1 MLSATQ
7 SPPTGRLEG
16 NTTTRSGHI
25 TEHTF
30 RAISAWPVLAT
41 CLALGIA
48 GAWLFYLVGQHIV
61 PSPGLPII
69 GIACFL
75 LAFFLL
81 KGLIILQPNE
91 AAVCLLFGRYKGTLT
106 QAGFCWLNP
115 LYTRQKLS
123 LRLKTQETGPLKVND
138 AVGNPVEIGAVI
150 IWRVSE
156 AARATLEVDNYGLYV
171 SAQSETALRLLA
183 SRHPYDPTEQQDALP
198 TRDTGTGT
206 GTGTPAF
213 TEALSSIT
221 LRDGSDVLASILLQE
236 LQLRMAA
243 VGIDVVEARISHL
256 AYAPEIAGAM
266 LRKQAA
272 NAVIAARRVITQ
284 GAVSIIDDALAD
296 LEARMGHQLPPQQRA
311 AMISNLLIVLIGDR
325 EATPVVNTGL

>member
-1 MLSATQ
+1 MPSAPQ
-7 SPPTGRLEG
+7 SPNTARPEG
-16 NTTTRSGHI
+16 EPSIRSGHI
-25 TEHTF
+25 TEYTF

-41 CLALGIA
+41 CLALVLA
-48 GAWLFYLVGQHIV
+48 GAWLFYLAGHPPIL
-61 PSPGLPII
+61 SPALPVV

-75 LAFFLL
+75 LTFFLL

-91 AAVCLLFGRYKGTLT
+91 AAVCLLFGKYKGTLT

-115 LYTRQKLS
+115 FYTRQKLS

-150 IWRVSE
+150 IWRVAQ

-183 SRHPYDPTEQQDALP
+183 SRHPYDPTEQQDTQP
-198 TRDTGTGT
+198 KTGTGV
-206 GTGTPAF
+206 PAPAD
-213 TEALSSIT
+213 ALSSIT
-221 LRDGSDVLASILLQE
+221 LRDGSDVLAGILLQE
-236 LQLRMAA
+236 LQLRMAP

-272 NAVIAARRVITQ
+272 SAVIAARRVITQ

-296 LEARMGHQLPPQQRA
+296 LEARMGHQLEPQQRA
-311 AMISNLLIVLIGDR
+311 AMISNLLVVLIGDR
-325 EATPVVNTGL
+325 EATPTVNTGL